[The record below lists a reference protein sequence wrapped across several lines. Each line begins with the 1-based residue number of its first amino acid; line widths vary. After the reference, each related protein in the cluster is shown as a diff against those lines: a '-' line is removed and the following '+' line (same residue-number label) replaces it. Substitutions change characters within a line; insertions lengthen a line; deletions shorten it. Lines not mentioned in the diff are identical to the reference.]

1 MYVCMYL
8 FIYVYI
14 EHLFASVSMNSGG
27 RLDIYK
33 QNDWDLQN
41 EYSLVWYVLNIY
53 ITSDVHIVSQANS
66 TESIVSFRGY
76 YSSAHGTMSDT
87 KSKRTLAVVMTALE
101 ESLSAC
107 TDSI

>member
-1 MYVCMYL
+1 
-8 FIYVYI
+8 
-14 EHLFASVSMNSGG
+14 MNSGG

-33 QNDWDLQN
+33 QNEDLQN

-87 KSKRTLAVVMTALE
+87 KKQKNIGSGH
-101 ESLSAC
+101 
-107 TDSI
+107 DST